1 MHTMNQ
7 DKDLQ
12 IFAKSH
18 INGSRNLIK
27 IIIQL
32 FLRLR
37 KLIK

>member
-1 MHTMNQ
+1 MSFDT
-7 DKDLQ
+7 
-12 IFAKSH
+12 IVFVKSH
-18 INGSRNLIK
+18 IKGSRNLIK